1 MSLHFVSQHK
11 GKLIY
16 IFLTIMSTY
25 LHLQYPSKNEV
36 SRIFYATSKNV
47 KFTPARVYG
56 RPHPPKKTQRE
67 HHVVK
72 LRRAFREAFFY
83 YDRFWIGPS
92 QPLKFLRF
100 LELPCRSGPG
110 GKPPFQV
117 LPRSRGESLW
127 RLEGY
132 RSQGALSVRLGWV
145 DSRHPNG
152 SRKK

>member
-1 MSLHFVSQHK
+1 MSPHFVSQRK

-36 SRIFYATSKNV
+36 SRIFYATSKEHQV
-47 KFTPARVYG
+47 YTCQGLWPPSPPQKTP
-56 RPHPPKKTQRE
+56 RE

-92 QPLKFLRF
+92 QPLKQPAGT
-100 LELPCRSGPG
+100 LELPEAVGTSRWNHRFRSFQEAEGNPFDGLKDTGRKAHFRWRGLG
-110 GKPPFQV
+110 G
-117 LPRSRGESLW
+117 
-127 RLEGY
+127 
-132 RSQGALSVRLGWV
+132 
-145 DSRHPNG
+145 
-152 SRKK
+152 